1 MQTLAG
7 MDILEIAGLFFGII
21 CVWLLIKENIWTW
34 PTGIIYVIISL
45 YIFYE
50 EKLYADLA
58 LHFLYLGINFYGWYY
73 WIFGN
78 NDKKEDLP
86 VTKASHNQLLII
98 LLISA
103 VCIFLVGYLLQNFT
117 DASLPYWDTTT
128 TILSLAGMYLT
139 ARKKIENWYFW
150 FVVDVIATGIY
161 YYKEIHFY
169 AFLYLIYIGLA
180 IVGYFSWRK
189 SLRVSVAKFEQPF

>member
-1 MQTLAG
+1 MFDFVDTLRG
-7 MDILEIAGLFFGII
+7 MNILEIAGLFFGLI

-45 YIFYE
+45 YIFYQ

-58 LHFLYLGINFYGWYY
+58 LHFLYLGLNFYGWYY
-73 WIFGN
+73 WIYGN
-78 NDKKEDLP
+78 NKNREELP
-86 VTKASHNQLLII
+86 VTKASYKLLII
-98 LLISA
+98 LILASA
-103 VCIFLVGYLLQNFT
+103 VSILIVGYLLQNFT
-117 DASLPYWDTTT
+117 DASLPYWDTAT

-161 YYKEIHFY
+161 FYKGIEFY
-169 AFLYLIYIGLA
+169 AVLYLIYIGLA
-180 IVGYFSWRK
+180 VVGYISWKK
-189 SLRVSVAKFEQPF
+189 SLQVSIA

>member
-1 MQTLAG
+1 MNEFLEALAG
-7 MDILEIAGLFFGII
+7 MDFLEIAGLFFGLI

-45 YIFYE
+45 YIFYQ

-58 LHFLYLGINFYGWYY
+58 LHFIYLGLNFYGWYY
-73 WIFGN
+73 WIYGN
-78 NDKKEDLP
+78 NNKQEELP
-86 VTKASHNQLLII
+86 VTKASYKLLII
-98 LLISA
+98 LIICSTIS
-103 VCIFLVGYLLQNFT
+103 IIIVGYLLQNFT

-139 ARKKIENWYFW
+139 AKKKIENWYFW

-161 YYKEIHFY
+161 FYKGIEFY
-169 AFLYLIYIGLA
+169 AILYLIYIGLA
-180 IVGYFSWRK
+180 VVGYFSWRK
-189 SLRVSVAKFEQPF
+189 SLQVSIA

>member
-1 MQTLAG
+1 MNEFVETLTG
-7 MDILEIAGLFFGII
+7 MDFLEISGLFFGLI

-45 YIFYE
+45 YIFYQ

-58 LHFLYLGINFYGWYY
+58 LHFLYLGLNFYGWYY

-78 NDKKEDLP
+78 NNIKEELP
-86 VTKASHNQLLII
+86 VTKASLRLIIFLLIASA
-98 LLISA
+98 IS
-103 VCIFLVGYLLQNFT
+103 IFSVGLLLQNFT

-150 FVVDVIATGIY
+150 LVVDILATGIY
-161 YYKEIHFY
+161 FYKGIYFY
-169 AFLYLIYIGLA
+169 ALLYLIYIGLA
-180 IVGYFSWRK
+180 VVGYFSWKK
-189 SLRVSVAKFEQPF
+189 SMRISLV